1 MKELGSDNKRLFEK
15 QVADHIEKLNNLLML
30 ASGQQ
35 MDERTIGKV
44 SLASRLL
51 EGSTRMLG
59 LSHWS
64 KTIGAFGLF
73 LEEAVQSRGCWD
85 EQLSQI
91 VSEMFEAEEMVLS
104 EMRSGCFEAAHH
116 PDLFEGLQRELDA
129 LKFEYDG
136 GSPADGPDIG
146 REQVSLSPGGDV
158 VRHGEG
164 FSVIDRLVGSLY
176 QVKDQFREYIEDEN
190 KNAKTVRDLE
200 LAFGESEFYIGLLG
214 GILHRLGDNRKP
226 FLSKVASTTAMDGVS
241 DFFNLHGKVRKW
253 NAKLDTLSDDFPL
266 EREAASTLAVLLENC
281 VFDICRMHED
291 RTEFKLSINVE
302 ISNEGSFLMAKISD
316 NGPDFLCD
324 SEIDREDAFAY
335 YPGLLSV
342 RRVLNRCGGL
352 LWVEPD
358 RGRKGRLHFTLPHTT
373 VTTVYRIL
381 TVSGTSCAVPAH
393 AVDRIVPYSTLDI
406 TGDFPHRQV
415 TLYDMKVP
423 VFGMHELA
431 PEKIDAECELSYIAV
446 IGNAE
451 KRVGIVSEGPGR
463 STEGVLEQLTEGSWA
478 SLIRQYLHH
487 GEEEYP
493 VLDVGLVLRKINY
506 LQGFE
511 GAPEESGSFV
521 GEDEL
526 ENSYEEKTVPR
537 V

>member
-1 MKELGSDNKRLFEK
+1 MKVLGGDNKRLFEE
-15 QVADHIEKLNNLLML
+15 QVADHLEKLGDLLML

-35 MDERTIGKV
+35 MDELTIGKV

-51 EGSTRMLG
+51 EGSTRMLD

-91 VSEMFEAEEMVLS
+91 VSEMFEVEEKVLT
-104 EMRSGCFEAAHH
+104 EMRSDSFETAHDL
-116 PDLFEGLQRELDA
+116 DLFEGLQRELDA
-129 LKFEYDG
+129 LKLEYDG
-136 GSPADGPDIG
+136 GPPDEG
-146 REQVSLSPGGDV
+146 SDSGKEQVSLSPGGNV
-158 VRHGEG
+158 ARHGDG
-164 FSVIDRLVGSLY
+164 FSVIDRLIGSLY

-190 KNAKTVRDLE
+190 KNAKMVRDLE

-214 GILHRLGDNRKP
+214 GILRRLGDNRKP
-226 FLSKVASTTAMDGVS
+226 FLSKVASTTALDGVS
-241 DFFNLHGKVRKW
+241 DFFNLHGKLRKW
-253 NAKLDTLSDDFPL
+253 NAKLDTRSDDFSL
-266 EREAASTLAVLLENC
+266 EQEAASTLAVLLENC

-291 RTEFKLSINVE
+291 RAEFKLSINVE
-302 ISNEGSFLMAKISD
+302 ILNEGSFLLAKISD

-373 VTTVYRIL
+373 ATTVYRIL
-381 TVSGTSCAVPAH
+381 MSSGVACAVPAH
-393 AVDRIVPYSTLDI
+393 AVDRIVPYRTVDI

-415 TLYDMKVP
+415 TLSDMKMP

-431 PEKIDAECELSYIAV
+431 PEKVDSECEQSHIAV

-451 KRVGIVSEGPGR
+451 KRIGLVSEGPGR

-478 SLIRQYLHH
+478 SLVRQYFHH

-493 VLDVGLVLRKINY
+493 ILDIGLLLRKINY
-506 LQGFE
+506 LQGLE
-511 GAPEESGSFV
+511 GAPEGSGSFV